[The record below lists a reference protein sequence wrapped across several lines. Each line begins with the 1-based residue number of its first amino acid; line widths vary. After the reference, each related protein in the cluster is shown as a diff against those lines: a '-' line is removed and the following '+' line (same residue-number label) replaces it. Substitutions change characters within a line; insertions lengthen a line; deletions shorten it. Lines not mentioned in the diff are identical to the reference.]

1 MSFSKTDKWNS
12 YLFEYNHDGS
22 LWSFEIPAR
31 DEQEAR
37 ERVNKLSN
45 ARYLG
50 EIQMTL
56 PGHIGL
62 LAQLMRRTRNIF
74 KIQLDS

>member
-1 MSFSKTDKWNS
+1 MLLKKSNNWNS

-22 LWSFEIPAR
+22 SWSFEIPAR

-37 ERVNKLSN
+37 ERVNKLSY

-50 EIQMTL
+50 EIKL
-56 PGHIGL
+56 AVPRRYGL
-62 LAQLMRRTRNIF
+62 LARMACWANNLVR
-74 KIQLDS
+74 